1 MVDLA
6 SPLAGAEHAG
16 FVTVR
21 ADGLRGMI
29 TLRGDQDNPAL
40 ALALHQATGC
50 DMPARRRVVG
60 AGGNAVAWMSPDE
73 LLVMVPYA
81 QARAITDAL
90 STTLAGE
97 FATVADVS
105 DARAVFTVTGTHAPD
120 MLCKLCPVDFS
131 AFGESE
137 IRRTRAAQVATALW
151 RARAEEYSLVCFR
164 SVAQYMFDLLSNAA
178 RPGTGTGLYR

>member
-6 SPLAGAEHAG
+6 SPLAGATYSG

-21 ADGLRGMI
+21 AGGLRGMI

-81 QARAITDAL
+81 QARAIAATL

-97 FATVADVS
+97 FVTVADVS
-105 DARAVFTVTGTHAPD
+105 DARALFTLAGAEVPE

-131 AFGESE
+131 TLAESE

-151 RARAEEYSLVCFR
+151 RSGAEEYRLICFR

-178 RPGTGTGLYR
+178 RPGSETGLYR